1 MKMKK
6 VLLIVSVLALPTA
19 LFAQSQD
26 NSKHD
31 DVKVDNKVKKDKGG
45 AKNNDALKE
54 SEKENDK
61 KAAEFKKKKYKKL
74 TKGSH
79 KKEEGKD
86 EGKDKKD
93 DKKSKKEEKKNL

>member
-6 VLLIVSVLALPTA
+6 FLLITGVLVLPMA
-19 LFAQSQD
+19 LFAQD

-31 DVKVDNKVKKDKGG
+31 DVKVDNKVPKDKGG

-61 KAAEFKKKKYKKL
+61 RAAEFKKKKYKKL
-74 TKGSH
+74 TKGGH
-79 KKEEGKD
+79 KKEDGKD
-86 EGKDKKD
+86 DDKDKKG